1 MKGASQEESFSWDD
15 DEDTDA
21 SNSEHPT
28 KAPAA
33 DQSTPVVEQAGA
45 MRSNSTLMPK
55 RTKEVAAPV
64 PSGPSSSAAS
74 PRESEESYAVLSPP
88 VRSKE
93 PSSEK
98 EESGSEDE
106 ESGSEDEEEDEEEGD
121 DDEDDDDEDEEE
133 EGEEEEEEDWE

>member
-1 MKGASQEESFSWDD
+1 LKGASQEESFSWDD

-21 SNSEHPT
+21 SNIDHPT

-55 RTKEVAAPV
+55 RTKEVAVPA

-106 ESGSEDEEEDEEEGD
+106 ESGSEDEDEDEEGD
-121 DDEDDDDEDEEE
+121 DDDEEEDDDDDE